1 VELLL
6 YRWSTLAQFVSD
18 AMIMVFLF
26 VLYRSVRRPE
36 LKPQVL
42 AWSANAAALG
52 VTVCYW
58 LVRPEHPWLG
68 KGMAMVYVSSKIA
81 FACLLVAAVLALSGR
96 FVKRRHAGMALLA
109 CLALGLAIAIGYRS
123 IDELGAYSAAALGVV
138 LWAAVVIA
146 IRERPPGWHWLTA
159 GLAIRAAFASI
170 ESFAYLSQLMSL
182 DWVTPTLM
190 ASYLAA
196 HSSFDGAAEWMIV
209 LGCVLAMYRMIAAEL
224 ADSNREMHAAR
235 EHMREL
241 AESDMLTGLAN
252 RRTLMPALRATHA
265 QGAAI
270 LFFDLDDFKAINDKY
285 GHQMGDAC
293 LKRFASILRAH
304 FRPGDTL
311 IRYAGD
317 EFIVVAPAVRPES
330 MSARI
335 AAARAQLGEAGDG
348 TPPIGFSVGLSFL
361 DIDGDIEAAV
371 AAADS
376 AMYVQKK
383 RQRRTGAELT
393 AVQSRAA
400 GG

>member
-18 AMIMVFLF
+18 AMIMAFLL
-26 VLYRSVRRPE
+26 VLYRSAGRAE
-36 LKPQVL
+36 LKFQVM
-42 AWSANAAALG
+42 AWAANAAALG
-52 VTVCYW
+52 ITVCYW
-58 LVRPEHPWLG
+58 LLHPEHDWMLRT
-68 KGMAMVYVSSKIA
+68 MAMGYVASKTA
-81 FACLLVAAVLALSGR
+81 FACLLVAGVLALSGR
-96 FVKRRHAGMALLA
+96 VVKRRRLCAALLG
-109 CLALGLAIAIGYRS
+109 CLVYGAGVALAFRS
-123 IDELGAYSAAALGVV
+123 IDELGMFGAAALGVV
-138 LWAAVVIA
+138 LWVAVA
-146 IRERPPGWHWLTA
+146 IVVREKPLGWHWLAA
-159 GLAIRAAFASI
+159 GIAVRAAFAVV
-170 ESFAYLSQLMSL
+170 EALAYLSQLLSIEL
-182 DWVTPTLM
+182 LPPTLV

-209 LGCVLAMYRMIAAEL
+209 LGCVLAMYRIIAAEL
-224 ADSNREMHAAR
+224 ADSNREMSAAR

-270 LFFDLDDFKAINDKY
+270 LFFDLDDFKDINDRY

-293 LKRFASILRAH
+293 LKRFANILRAN

-330 MSARI
+330 MGARI

-348 TPPIGFSVGLSFL
+348 TPPIGFSGGLAFL
-361 DIDGDIEAAV
+361 DADGDIETAV

-376 AMYVQKK
+376 AMYVEKK
-383 RQRRTGAELT
+383 RKRRSAAELA